1 VSTPPTGPGQAT
13 PTQIVGQQSAPSTP
27 VPAPPPGG
35 MVPTTAGVPSNSLAV
50 VSLVTAVGSF
60 LGHIIPFVG
69 GFILA
74 VVAVITGHM
83 ALSQIKKTGEPG
95 KGLATAGLVIGYI
108 HIAIITL
115 LFVFLFS
122 VIVAIFAAI
131 FTAAARG

>member
-1 VSTPPTGPGQAT
+1 
-13 PTQIVGQQSAPSTP
+13 
-27 VPAPPPGG
+27 

-95 KGLATAGLVIGYI
+95 KGLATAGLIIGYI

-122 VIVAIFAAI
+122 FIVAIFAAI